1 VSTDP
6 GLVELERAPD
16 ARLEQA
22 RRLLADGDATQARPL
37 VSEALSAQPN
47 DPAALCLGGKLELLG
62 GRVERAQE
70 LLARALELAPDYVE
84 AHLELAALYR
94 RARRLEDALDEL
106 LLALHYDPDNATALF
121 ETGNVRSA
129 KGDLEGAIASY
140 RSAIEKDPKLAQAHV
155 EMGFALLKLR
165 RFSDAL
171 EVLERGA
178 ELDPRSISGQN
189 NLGYVY
195 VRLEQYDRA
204 LEVFS
209 RLCAQTPDSLLWP
222 RLNLANAL
230 SHTGRLAESE
240 RVYAYMLQH
249 EPNNFTAHWNRA
261 HHVLGRHEFAEGWQE
276 YRYRLQVEDVW
287 HRRMIP
293 FAPWKGE
300 ALEGKTLLISAEQG
314 LGDQIMFASCLPEV
328 VSSANEVILECDHRL
343 AGLFQRSFPTVR
355 VIGSRQEM
363 YPPWLREVGHPDY
376 HLPAGNLP
384 GFFRSRMEDFPR
396 HDGYLAADPARIA
409 HWKARL
415 AALGAGPKIGLSWR
429 GGTRGT
435 RRTFRSLS
443 LTDLLPILRVP
454 GLRFVSLQYGDC
466 AEDLEALRRESGI
479 AVAHWPEAIADYE
492 ETAALCTAL
501 DLTVSVCTSV
511 IHLNGALGRP
521 VLVMVPAVPEWRYGV
536 AGEVMPWYPAVRLI
550 RQAERGDW
558 SPVFARVAGELGQR
572 FPA

>member
-1 VSTDP
+1 VSSDP
-6 GLVELERAPD
+6 GMVELERATD

-22 RRLLADGDATQARPL
+22 RRLLADGDATRARPL
-37 VSEALSAQPN
+37 VSEALSARPN
-47 DPAALCLGGKLELLG
+47 DPSALCLGGKLELLG

-70 LLARALELAPDYVE
+70 LLVRALEVAPDYVE

-94 RARRLEDALDEL
+94 RARRLEDALDQL
-106 LLALHYDPDNATALF
+106 SLALHYDADNATALF

-129 KGDLEGAIASY
+129 TGDLEGAIASY
-140 RSAIEKDPKLAQAHV
+140 RAAIERDPKLAQAHV

-165 RFSDAL
+165 RFNDAL

-178 ELDPRSISGQN
+178 ELDPRSITGQN

-204 LEVFS
+204 LDVFS

-261 HHVLGRHEFAEGWQE
+261 HHVLARHEFAEGWQE

-300 ALEGKTLLISAEQG
+300 PLEGKTLLISAEQG

-328 VSSANEVILECDHRL
+328 VSSAKQVILECDHRL
-343 AGLFQRSFPTVR
+343 AGLLQRSFPAVR

-363 YPPWLREVGHPDY
+363 VPPWLREVGHPDY
-376 HLPAGNLP
+376 HLPAGDLP
-384 GFFRSRMEDFPR
+384 GFFRTRMEDFPR

-443 LTDLLPILRVP
+443 LTDLLPILRAP

-466 AEDLEALRRESGI
+466 AEDLETLRRESGI
-479 AVAHWPEAIADYE
+479 EVAHWPEAISDYE
-492 ETAALCTAL
+492 ETAALCMAL

-536 AGEVMPWYPAVRLI
+536 AGEVMPWYPSVRLI
-550 RQAERGDW
+550 RQAARGDW
-558 SPVFARVAGELGQR
+558 SEVFARVAGELGQR